1 MQTNIWDVF
10 LFDSDFQIER
20 PKRLYRQGL
29 GLFAETK
36 QKTETSDP
44 REDHKDN
51 LPDYQEFQG
60 FEGKSGGAVG
70 DPNDPSLTTMAR
82 DDPKDLKNASAHT
95 FYIRNAERKLKLVA
109 KSERQMDQF
118 IASIEKMSSK
128 TIWSSRNRFSSF
140 APIRMNCSA
149 QWLVDG
155 VSNSFRR
162 CMVRGL
168 TLV

>member
-1 MQTNIWDVF
+1 MF
-10 LFDSDFQIER
+10 LFDSDFKIER

-36 QKTETSDP
+36 QKTEQADP
-44 REDHKDN
+44 RDEHKDK
-51 LPDYQEFQG
+51 LPDYQEFEG
-60 FEGKSGGAVG
+60 FEGRSGGAVG
-70 DPNDPSLTTMAR
+70 DPNDPSLTTMAK

-128 TIWSSRNRFSSF
+128 TIWSSKNRFSSF

-155 VSNSFRR
+155 VSVSLIIVA
-162 CMVRGL
+162 CISEL
-168 TLV
+168 TNLVLA